1 MSTGSDGTDTGT
13 DTGTAE
19 DPSLSLSGQFWVFP
33 RGTKCEVTLL
43 LKPNT
48 NKLVCVSSEWVN
60 ISHCRDH
67 MVFLLS
73 VDQ

>member
-1 MSTGSDGTDTGT
+1 MSRRRESWCSKRMDRVSTGSDGTDTGT

-48 NKLVCVSSEWVN
+48 NKLVCVSSE
-60 ISHCRDH
+60 
-67 MVFLLS
+67 
-73 VDQ
+73 

>member
-48 NKLVCVSSEWVN
+48 NKLVCVSSE
-60 ISHCRDH
+60 
-67 MVFLLS
+67 
-73 VDQ
+73 